1 MVPQVPAGQATYDLG
16 TVLLIFPLIVIVGA
30 NVTPNRLTAWCRRSG
45 EISSPLYV
53 LQTGIMPSCTATCIY
68 PGDLNPGNGR
78 ITPKAALG
86 ANRLSSDS

>member
-68 PGDLNPGNGR
+68 PRDLKRQLILWRCCFAWAYAGS
-78 ITPKAALG
+78 L
-86 ANRLSSDS
+86 